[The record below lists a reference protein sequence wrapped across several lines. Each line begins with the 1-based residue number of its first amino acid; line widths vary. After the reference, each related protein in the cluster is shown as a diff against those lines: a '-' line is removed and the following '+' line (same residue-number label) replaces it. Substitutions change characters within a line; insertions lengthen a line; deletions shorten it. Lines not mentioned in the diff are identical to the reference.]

1 MVKKMIDSQKEN
13 TAKELQRQYLKE
25 WRSKNRDRVKIYNE
39 RYWQKKA
46 RRKEEAENVE
56 ENA

>member
-1 MVKKMIDSQKEN
+1 MVKKMIDSQREN
-13 TAKELQRQYLKE
+13 TAKELQRQDLKE

>member
-1 MVKKMIDSQKEN
+1 MVKKTIDSQKEN

>member
-1 MVKKMIDSQKEN
+1 MVKKMIDSQREN